1 MQRCDDG
8 RDEWAARVIQVL
20 EREPEVN
27 TCFPRGSYAT
37 RTMDEY
43 SDIDLGVDVSGYD
56 NGRFALRLP
65 EVLGRHFALEFHDW
79 APSLLP
85 SAYVQTFYL
94 RDLPVFWSIDIEC
107 VASPHVPSVKDVA
120 VDEADHLL
128 KLWVLNAK
136 YLLRGRPESPESIRK
151 FAARVM
157 DGEVGEGISSRRL
170 MEGVLRRLAQIAAP
184 SRGPFLAKCE
194 EVLHR
199 IP

>member
-1 MQRCDDG
+1 MEG
-8 RDEWAARVIQVL
+8 RDDEREEWAARIIQVL

-65 EVLGRHFALEFHDW
+65 EVLGRHFLLEFHDW

-94 RDLPVFWSIDIEC
+94 RDLSVFWSIDIEC
-107 VASPHVPSVKDVA
+107 VASPHVPSIEDVP

-136 YLLRGRPESPESIRK
+136 YLLRGRPEAPESIRR

-157 DGEVGEGISSRRL
+157 GGEVPEGIDTLRL
-170 MEGVLRRLAQIAAP
+170 MEGALRRLAQIANP
-184 SRGPFLAKCE
+184 SRGHFLAECE
-194 EVLHR
+194 KVLHR
-199 IP
+199 IR